1 MEGVC
6 VAGVWPQDGK
16 MGQDGEL
23 LLGEVS
29 QWIDGV
35 ATSPHGLVGGPTGEK
50 MKKNGRSKNGSD
62 GRGGRG
68 EMPMPM
74 RGLATCIRR
83 PMDRATPPLLP

>member
-50 MKKNGRSKNGSD
+50 
-62 GRGGRG
+62 
-68 EMPMPM
+68 
-74 RGLATCIRR
+74 
-83 PMDRATPPLLP
+83 